1 MRAML
6 VKELPSQGCH
16 GDQGS
21 EADLIVTLDEATFI
35 GLLPYRKT
43 GA

>member
-1 MRAML
+1 MRTML
-6 VKELPSQGCH
+6 VKEILSQGGH
-16 GDQGS
+16 GD
-21 EADLIVTLDEATFI
+21 EASDPLLLVTLDEATFI

>member
-6 VKELPSQGCH
+6 VKELPSQRGH
-16 GDQGS
+16 GDEGS
-21 EADLIVTLDEATFI
+21 EAVLMVTLDEATFI
-35 GLLPYRKT
+35 SLLPYRKT